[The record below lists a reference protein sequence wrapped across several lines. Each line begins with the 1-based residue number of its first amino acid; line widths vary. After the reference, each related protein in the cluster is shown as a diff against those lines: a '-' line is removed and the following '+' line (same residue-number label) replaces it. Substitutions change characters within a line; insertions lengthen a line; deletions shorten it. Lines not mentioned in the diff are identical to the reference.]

1 MIDAEPFDT
10 VGVKAMKTL
19 DIPRNLVQLVSALAS
34 IAYIEV
40 DTNNFLFD
48 KGVILNWDALTLAST
63 AFNSLL
69 PISEN
74 ICELTSCGSNAARFE
89 ILVFGIWLISL
100 VCCGVYLAF
109 WRNPK
114 MLIKAVSEKVIT
126 KSTATYYSWV
136 LVAVCIFYITH
147 ISGFDPEIMN
157 VHVDGITKLRFVFYS
172 QAILTPVFFTTAYD
186 LLVLR
191 RHVFFRQRRD

>member
-1 MIDAEPFDT
+1 
-10 VGVKAMKTL
+10 MKKLDVPVTL
-19 DIPRNLVQLVSALAS
+19 THVMSALMS
-34 IAYIEV
+34 IAYVEV

-48 KGVILNWDALTLAST
+48 KNGLLDWDILTSASN

-74 ICELTSCGSNAARFE
+74 ICELTSCGSNADRFE
-89 ILVFGIWLISL
+89 TLVFVIWFISL

-114 MLIKAVSEKVIT
+114 RLIEVVSEKAIF
-126 KSTATYYSWV
+126 KSTTTYYSWV
-136 LVAVCIFYITH
+136 FVAACLFYITH
-147 ISGFDPEIMN
+147 ISGFNPEIMN
-157 VHVDGITKLRFVFYS
+157 VHVGGITKLRFVFYS
-172 QAILTPVFFTTAYD
+172 QAILTPVFFPIAYD

-191 RHVFFRQRRD
+191 RHVFFRQRQD

>member
-1 MIDAEPFDT
+1 M
-10 VGVKAMKTL
+10 KAL
-19 DIPRNLVQLVSALAS
+19 DIPRNLVLVISALAS

-48 KGVILNWDALTLAST
+48 KGGILHWNALTLAST

-74 ICELTSCGSNAARFE
+74 ICELTSCGSNATRFK

-114 MLIKAVSEKVIT
+114 MLIKGVSEKAIL
-126 KSTATYYSWV
+126 KSTTTYYSWV
-136 LVAVCIFYITH
+136 FVAACTFYVSH
-147 ISGFDPEIMN
+147 ISGFDPEVMN
-157 VHVDGITKLRFVFYS
+157 VHVGGVTKLRFVFYS

-191 RHVFFRQRRD
+191 RHVFFRQKQH